1 VRVYLAYLMAL
12 GLAGYAWRDW
22 FPAAAGL
29 VLLMAGINH
38 PDMPHS
44 ILGVPGLNLWNAVAL
59 VALPAWLVG
68 RRRERLSWDLPPLA
82 ALGLAVYVI
91 IICVGNAR
99 LVAQPGPVVLDADS
113 VGEYIVNPLKYLL
126 PALMIYDGARTRRR
140 FSLAVLVVLAVYV
153 ALALLVFK
161 WMPLSEAGSGGEL
174 TSRGLRRLAQETGFH
189 KNSLAVMLAGA
200 CWAVLAARC
209 LVRSRLVS
217 LSLACLAGL
226 VTLAMALTGGRG
238 GYLAWV
244 AVGLAMCLVRWRA
257 LLVIG
262 PLAVAGL
269 VTVAPGVAQRAL
281 EGISARGEQ
290 SETGEID
297 QEALGAGRLAVWP
310 YMLAKVQESPL
321 VGYGRLGYVRSGLHA
336 FLVAEVDASFP
347 HPHNAYLEWL
357 LDNGWLGMLPMLLL
371 YGGVLLTSVVLFRDS
386 AHPMFVSAGGMAF
399 ALVFAH
405 VVGSATGRS
414 WYPNEDTATM
424 WASVGLMLRVWVER
438 GRGRAAA
445 ARERASGVRQ
455 LPATPVAVPVPAAR
469 G

>member
-161 WMPLSEAGSGGEL
+161 WMPLSEAGSGGEP
-174 TSRGLRRLAQETGFH
+174 
-189 KNSLAVMLAGA
+189 
-200 CWAVLAARC
+200 WA
-209 LVRSRLVS
+209 
-217 LSLACLAGL
+217 
-226 VTLAMALTGGRG
+226 
-238 GYLAWV
+238 
-244 AVGLAMCLVRWRA
+244 
-257 LLVIG
+257 
-262 PLAVAGL
+262 
-269 VTVAPGVAQRAL
+269 
-281 EGISARGEQ
+281 
-290 SETGEID
+290 
-297 QEALGAGRLAVWP
+297 
-310 YMLAKVQESPL
+310 
-321 VGYGRLGYVRSGLHA
+321 
-336 FLVAEVDASFP
+336 
-347 HPHNAYLEWL
+347 
-357 LDNGWLGMLPMLLL
+357 
-371 YGGVLLTSVVLFRDS
+371 
-386 AHPMFVSAGGMAF
+386 
-399 ALVFAH
+399 
-405 VVGSATGRS
+405 
-414 WYPNEDTATM
+414 
-424 WASVGLMLRVWVER
+424 
-438 GRGRAAA
+438 
-445 ARERASGVRQ
+445 
-455 LPATPVAVPVPAAR
+455 PAA
-469 G
+469 GSTSACC